1 MHLEGAVG
9 DLHDL
14 GAAHGAHRRDH
25 LTAVL
30 DARAFDRDLAQGA
43 LAPRLDRVDR
53 DNRPAGARHR
63 GGHLAEHAA
72 GPVRQRDPQGEGELC
87 GRSGQDVDD
96 TGVQR
101 APFAAVHRTDARCAF
116 ADEREPSARAT
127 RVAAVSSDT
136 PPELFLI
143 DGNSL
148 VYRAF
153 FALPESISTSKG
165 QPTNA
170 IFGFASM
177 LVKIISEYGARP
189 TLVVWDAGM
198 SGREEVY
205 EEYKAGRRERP
216 DLLSEQWPHMQ
227 PLVEAFGYRNMKV
240 PGYEADDVIATLAR
254 RARDEGLEVMV
265 VTGDRDLFQLVEPGV
280 RVMATGRGI
289 TDTKIYDQEAVL
301 DRYGIPPELIPDFVG
316 LKGDTSDNIPGVP
329 GIGEKTA
336 SQLLVE
342 WGSLE
347 GVLDNI
353 ESISGA
359 KRKQNLTEHAEDARV
374 SKRLATA
381 NRDIEL
387 DIDLH
392 DLVAGDPDRSRL
404 RETFREFE
412 LRAPLE
418 RLEEALGSDGAAP
431 AERVDELIRVRA
443 REVPV
448 TGLSRLEG
456 ELVAVAALRPG
467 EAAETVVVAAE
478 SADPDEAAEETEVV
492 VTSGPAQ
499 ASLELDTPVRGPLT
513 VAAYAGGDELL
524 VAEAETLAA
533 FAMARADRPVVA
545 HDWKTIATADDPCDA
560 PPLAHDTM
568 VAAYLIDPA
577 RRGYPLAELA
587 AEAGLGAE
595 IDGADG
601 VAERAV
607 LTRVIAERQCAR
619 LDEDG
624 LTRLFHEIELP
635 LVDVLVEMERAG
647 VKLDVRGLAEISERF
662 GARAAELERRV
673 WDLAGEQFTI
683 GSPQQLAP
691 ILFDKLGLSRKRRGK
706 TGFSTDARVLQAIR
720 HEHEIVPAIEEWRE
734 VTKLKSTYLDAF
746 PELIGRDGRLHT
758 TFNQTATTTGR
769 LSSTDPNLQNIPI
782 RTEQGRE
789 IRACFVAEPG
799 CRLISADYSQ
809 VELRLLA
816 HIADE
821 PVLKD
826 IFRRGED
833 VHTATAQ
840 AILGGQTDP
849 GTRSKAKMVN
859 YGIVYGL
866 SAFGLA
872 DRLQIPKEEAQ
883 EFIDAYLERFPKVK
897 EFIERTIERAGE
909 EGHVTTLFGRIRRV
923 PELRSRQFQT
933 RSLGERLAVNMVIQG
948 TAADII
954 KVAMVRCRDE
964 LRAAGLSTRLVL
976 QIHDELLFE
985 GPEDE
990 VERASEIVCRE
1001 MAGGFE
1007 MDPPLEVDVGAGEN
1021 WLEAK

>member
-1 MHLEGAVG
+1 
-9 DLHDL
+9 
-14 GAAHGAHRRDH
+14 
-25 LTAVL
+25 
-30 DARAFDRDLAQGA
+30 
-43 LAPRLDRVDR
+43 
-53 DNRPAGARHR
+53 
-63 GGHLAEHAA
+63 
-72 GPVRQRDPQGEGELC
+72 
-87 GRSGQDVDD
+87 
-96 TGVQR
+96 
-101 APFAAVHRTDARCAF
+101 
-116 ADEREPSARAT
+116 
-127 RVAAVSSDT
+127 VAADS
-136 PPELFLI
+136 PRQLFLI

-153 FALPESISTSKG
+153 FALPESIATSKG

-177 LVKIISEYGARP
+177 LVKIISEYGVKP
-189 TLVVWDAGM
+189 TLVVWDAGS
-198 SGREEVY
+198 SGRDEVY
-205 EEYKAGRRERP
+205 GEYKAGRRERP
-216 DLLSEQWPHMQ
+216 DLLSEQWPHMH
-227 PLVEAFGYRNMKV
+227 PLVESFGYENVKV
-240 PGYEADDVIATLAR
+240 PGFEADDVIATLAE
-254 RARDEGLEVMV
+254 RAKGEGIDVMI
-265 VTGDRDLFQLVEPGV
+265 VTGDRDMFQLVEPGI

-289 TDTKIYDQEAVL
+289 TDTKIYDREAVIE
-301 DRYGIPPELIPDFVG
+301 RYGIPPEQIPDFYG

-329 GIGEKTA
+329 GIGDKTA
-336 SQLLVE
+336 SQLLQE
-342 WGSLE
+342 WGDLE
-347 GVLDNI
+347 GVLSNI
-353 ESISGA
+353 DSISGA
-359 KRKQNLTEHAEDARV
+359 KRKENLTEHADNARI

-381 NRDIEL
+381 VRDVDVDVDFAKVIARE
-387 DIDLH
+387 
-392 DLVAGDPDRSRL
+392 PDRSQL

-418 RLEEALGSDGAAP
+418 RLEEALGEDGAAP
-431 AERVDELIRVRA
+431 AERVDEIIEVQA
-443 REVPV
+443 REVPLAE
-448 TGLSRLEG
+448 LSSLEG

-467 EAAETVVVAAE
+467 EDPDLVAAAAEATE
-478 SADPDEAAEETEVV
+478 DPDEELAAEEEAAAEAVAEEEP
-492 VTSGPAQ
+492 VTASAGGPAQ
-499 ASLELDTPVRGPLT
+499 GSFDFDAGPRGPLT
-513 VAAYAGGDELL
+513 VAAWAGDEVL

-533 FAMARADRPVVA
+533 FSMARAGQPVVA
-545 HDWKTIATADDPCDA
+545 HDWKTIAMADDACEA
-560 PPLAHDTM
+560 PPLAHDTL

-577 RRGYPLAELA
+577 RRGYPLDELA
-587 AEAGLGAE
+587 TELGLGAR

-607 LTRVIAERQCAR
+607 LTRLLAERQRER

-624 LTRLFHEIELP
+624 LTNLFHEIELP

-647 VKLDVRGLAEISERF
+647 VKLDVERLRAISTRFNER
-662 GARAAELERRV
+662 AIELERRV
-673 WDLAGEQFTI
+673 WDLAGEEFTI

-691 ILFDKLGLSRKRRGK
+691 ILFEKLGLSRKRRGK

-746 PELIGRDGRLHT
+746 PELIGADGRLHT
-758 TFNQTATTTGR
+758 TFNQTAATTGR
-769 LSSTDPNLQNIPI
+769 LSSTNPNLQNIPI

-789 IRACFVAEPG
+789 IRACFVADDG

-821 PVLKD
+821 PVLKE

-833 VHTATAQ
+833 VHTATAE
-840 AILGGQTDP
+840 AILGGKTDP

-872 DRLQIPKEEAQ
+872 DRLQIEKEEAQ
-883 EFIDAYLERFPKVK
+883 QFIDAYLERFPKVK
-897 EFIERTIERAGE
+897 QFIDETIAQATT
-909 EGHVTTLFGRIRRV
+909 EGHVSTLFGRIRRV

-954 KVAMVRCRDE
+954 KVAMVRARDE
-964 LRAAGLSTRLVL
+964 LRGADLRTRLVL

-990 VERASEIVCRE
+990 VEAASEIVRRE
-1001 MAGGFE
+1001 MAGAFE
-1007 MDPPLEVDVGAGEN
+1007 MDPPLEVDVGVGEN

>member
-1 MHLEGAVG
+1 VAVPG
-9 DLHDL
+9 P
-14 GAAHGAHRRDH
+14 
-25 LTAVL
+25 
-30 DARAFDRDLAQGA
+30 
-43 LAPRLDRVDR
+43 PR
-53 DNRPAGARHR
+53 
-63 GGHLAEHAA
+63 
-72 GPVRQRDPQGEGELC
+72 
-87 GRSGQDVDD
+87 
-96 TGVQR
+96 
-101 APFAAVHRTDARCAF
+101 
-116 ADEREPSARAT
+116 
-127 RVAAVSSDT
+127 
-136 PPELFLI
+136 ELFLI

-177 LVKIISEYGARP
+177 LVKIISEYGVKP

-216 DLLSEQWPHMQ
+216 DLLSEQWPHLH
-227 PLVEAFGYRNMKV
+227 PLVEAFGYDNLKV
-240 PGYEADDVIATLAR
+240 SGYEADDVIATIAG
-254 RARDEGLEVMV
+254 RAREKGIEVMV
-265 VTGDRDLFQLVEPGV
+265 VTGDRDLFQLIEPGV
-280 RVMATGRGI
+280 RVMATSRGI
-289 TDTKIYDQEAVL
+289 TDTKVYDRDAVI

-329 GIGEKTA
+329 GIGDKTA
-336 SQLLVE
+336 SQLLQE
-342 WGSLE
+342 HGDLE
-347 GVLDNI
+347 GVLSNI
-353 ESISGA
+353 DSISGA
-359 KRKQNLTEHAEDARV
+359 KRKQNLIDHSEDARV
-374 SKRLATA
+374 SKVLATA
-381 NRDIEL
+381 DREIDV
-387 DIDLH
+387 DIDLEH
-392 DLVAGDPDRSRL
+392 VVAREPDRSRL

-418 RLEEALGSDGAAP
+418 RLEEALGEDDAAP
-431 AERVDELIRVRA
+431 AERVAELVEVEA
-443 REVPV
+443 REAPLAELAALD
-448 TGLSRLEG
+448 GQ
-456 ELVAVAALRPG
+456 LVAIAALRPG
-467 EAAETVVVAAE
+467 EE
-478 SADPDEAAEETEVV
+478 PDEAAAVTAAAADLDEE
-492 VTSGPAQ
+492 
-499 ASLELDTPVRGPLT
+499 LELEEAAAAEAVVAEEPAAAAVATVGLAATAPHGTAQGSFDLDGAAPRGPLT
-513 VAAYAGGDELL
+513 VAAWAGDEVL
-524 VAEAETLAA
+524 VSEAETLAA
-533 FAMARADRPVVA
+533 YVMARGERPIVA
-545 HDWKTIATADDPCDA
+545 HDWKTIAMADDPCAA

-577 RRGYPLAELA
+577 RRGYPLDELA
-587 AEAGLGAE
+587 AEAGLGAQV
-595 IDGADG
+595 DGADG

-607 LTRVIAERQCAR
+607 LTRMLAERQRAR

-624 LTRLFHEIELP
+624 LTNLFHEIELP

-647 VKLDVRGLAEISERF
+647 VKLDVKHLGEISARF
-662 GARAAELERRV
+662 NQRALELERRV

-691 ILFDKLGLSRKRRGK
+691 ILFDKLKLSRKRRGK

-746 PELIGRDGRLHT
+746 PELVDADGRLHT

-782 RTEQGRE
+782 RSEQGRE

-821 PVLKD
+821 PVLKE

-833 VHTATAQ
+833 VHTATAE
-840 AILGGQTDP
+840 AILGGKTDP

-872 DRLQIPKEEAQ
+872 DRLQIEQDEAQ
-883 EFIDAYLERFPKVK
+883 QFIDAYLERFPKVK
-897 EFIERTIERAGE
+897 QFIDRTIASATT
-909 EGHVTTLFGRIRRV
+909 EGYVSTLFGRIRRV

-964 LRAAGLSTRLVL
+964 LRAAGLETRLVL

-985 GPEDE
+985 GPETE
-990 VERASEIVCRE
+990 VERASEIVRRE
-1001 MAGGFE
+1001 MAEAFE

-1021 WLEAK
+1021 WLDAK